1 MLRLRQLRG
10 HERLLLS
17 ARRRRAWVG
26 YADERLLD
34 VRLRDLGLTIER
46 TVLARHVRR
55 LYVELEQRGIRFRPH
70 VWLSTEW
77 FSPDGV
83 PGIAIPFYLAH
94 PRLLRLEARQM
105 AEVEGGTEAS
115 CMRILRHE
123 AGHAIDTAYR
133 LHTRRSWRERFG
145 RWTDP
150 YPDHYRPQP
159 ASRSYVVH
167 LDAWYAQA
175 HPAEDFAETFAVW
188 LKPGGR
194 WRTRYRDWPNALAK
208 LEYVDVTMQE
218 IARRAPRVA
227 SRRRIEPVSELTTTL
242 REHYVRK
249 RQRFGGGS
257 AEAYDAD
264 MRRVFSDDPRYRERP
279 TAGSFLRGLR
289 KELRTTLAEWTGTH
303 AYTVD
308 QVLQGMIER
317 CRRLELRLAA
327 PPREARTQVMLLLTV
342 HTMNCLH
349 LGRHE
354 FRL

>member
-1 MLRLRQLRG
+1 VLRLHQLRG

-17 ARRRRAWVG
+17 PRRRRAWVG
-26 YADERLLD
+26 YADERLLE
-34 VRLRDLGLTIER
+34 VRLCDLGLSIER
-46 TVLARHVRR
+46 TPLARYVRR
-55 LYVELEQRGIRFRPH
+55 LHAELAARGVRFRPH

-105 AEVEGGTEAS
+105 LEVEGGTAAS

-123 AGHAIDTAYR
+123 AGHALDTAYR
-133 LHTRRSWRERFG
+133 LHARRSWRDVFG
-145 RWTDP
+145 RWNDP

-175 HPAEDFAETFAVW
+175 HPAEDFAESFAVW
-188 LKPGGR
+188 LQPGSR
-194 WRTRYRDWPNALAK
+194 WRSRYRDWPTALAK
-208 LEYVDVTMQE
+208 LAYVDSIVGQ
-218 IARRAPRVA
+218 IAGRAALAR
-227 SRRRIEPVSELTTTL
+227 SRARIEPISALTTTL
-242 REHYVRK
+242 GEHYARK
-249 RQRFGGGS
+249 RERFGRGS
-257 AEAYDAD
+257 ADAYDAD
-264 MRRVFSDDPRYRERP
+264 MRRVFSDEPRYRDRP
-279 TAGSFLRGLR
+279 TAASFLRGLR
-289 KELRTTLAEWTGTH
+289 RELRITLAEWTGTH

-317 CRRLELRLAA
+317 CRRLKLRLAA
-327 PPREARTQVMLLLTV
+327 PPREARTQAMLLLTV
-342 HTMNCLH
+342 HTMNCLY